1 MLIEEQGF
9 LKLLENLLNDG
20 NAMVVSNTVAALSI
34 CSESKGEPMLKLNS
48 YVVQKLLTA
57 MNDCNEW
64 GVIYILDALS
74 TYVPADSNE
83 AESIMERISSRL
95 AHTNSAV
102 SLTSIRLIM
111 KYMDYLTNPETTR
124 NYASKISAPLITL
137 LSREPEIAYLTLK
150 TINLILQKRPFVIPK
165 EIKIFFVKYHD
176 PSYIKLEKL
185 EILAKVAN
193 SDNINLILHELKEYT
208 QEVDVEFVRRS
219 IRIIGRCAIKL

>member
-1 MLIEEQGF
+1 MGCIRIKEVAEYLCDPLKQTLKDEDSYVRKTAVMCVPKLYEIAPELIEEQGF
-9 LKLLENLLNDG
+9 LKILENLLNDG
-20 NAMVVSNTVAALSI
+20 NAMVVSNTVAALMI
-34 CSESKGEPMLKLNS
+34 CGESKGEPILKLTS

-64 GVIYILDALS
+64 GIIYILDALS
-74 TYVPADSNE
+74 TYVPTDSSE

-124 NYASKISAPLITL
+124 NYAAKISAPLITL

-150 TINLILQKRPFVIPK
+150 TINLILQKRPVVIPK
-165 EIKIFFVKYHD
+165 
-176 PSYIKLEKL
+176 
-185 EILAKVAN
+185 
-193 SDNINLILHELKEYT
+193 
-208 QEVDVEFVRRS
+208 
-219 IRIIGRCAIKL
+219 